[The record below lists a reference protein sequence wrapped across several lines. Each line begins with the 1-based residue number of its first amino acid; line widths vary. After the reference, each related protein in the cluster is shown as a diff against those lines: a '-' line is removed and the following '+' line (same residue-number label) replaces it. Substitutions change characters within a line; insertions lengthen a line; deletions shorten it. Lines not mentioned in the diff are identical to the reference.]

1 LGLSLEDDDDT
12 IVLEKTGTVE
22 QAKALLDE
30 AKKNLNRVRELA
42 KNKISSQAEL
52 DTVEAAFTVA
62 QSRYQTALEDV
73 RERKALVTQR
83 RAELNLAQ
91 KQLAQTSI
99 ICPFGGVVQQRRAS
113 VGEFLE
119 MGTPLLVIAEV
130 DPLRLRL
137 QVPERESSTIIPGQP
152 IRVTVE
158 GNSNVYTAEIS
169 RVSPMLSES
178 NRMLVVEADVP
189 ASPALRPG
197 LFAQAAIVVSKN
209 DLALSI
215 PESAVTSFV
224 GLEKALVVQQGKAVE
239 KSIRAGRRNNGFVE
253 ILSGID
259 ANDTIIL
266 NPGKIR
272 SGQAVIEEVDAK
284 AR

>member
-1 LGLSLEDDDDT
+1 
-12 IVLEKTGTVE
+12 
-22 QAKALLDE
+22 
-30 AKKNLNRVRELA
+30 
-42 KNKISSQAEL
+42 
-52 DTVEAAFTVA
+52 
-62 QSRYQTALEDV
+62 
-73 RERKALVTQR
+73 
-83 RAELNLAQ
+83 LNLAQ

-99 ICPFGGVVQQRRAS
+99 ISPFGGVVQQRRAS

>member
-1 LGLSLEDDDDT
+1 
-12 IVLEKTGTVE
+12 
-22 QAKALLDE
+22 
-30 AKKNLNRVRELA
+30 
-42 KNKISSQAEL
+42 
-52 DTVEAAFTVA
+52 
-62 QSRYQTALEDV
+62 
-73 RERKALVTQR
+73 
-83 RAELNLAQ
+83 
-91 KQLAQTSI
+91 
-99 ICPFGGVVQQRRAS
+99 
-113 VGEFLE
+113 
-119 MGTPLLVIAEV
+119 
-130 DPLRLRL
+130 LRL

-272 SGQAVIEEVDAK
+272 SGQAVIEEADAK